1 MEVINYEGEWFLL
14 MYPRSIAITGT
25 KIVKYIYIYE
35 LDIKKFL
42 Q

>member
-25 KIVKYIYIYE
+25 KIVKYIYE